1 MTKKQ
6 NEQNEALTLLK
17 DRLKE
22 NDTIHAIIR
31 SVSSSGMTRNISLK
45 AINDNEIIDL
55 SWHIAK
61 AMDYTF
67 NDKHHAVKVG
77 GCGMDMA
84 FHVTHNLSRILFND
98 GYKLKSRI
106 I

>member
-1 MTKKQ
+1 MNKKQ
-6 NEQNEALTLLK
+6 IEQKEALTLLK

-31 SVSSSGMTRNISLK
+31 TVSQSGMSRNISFK
-45 AINDNEIIDL
+45 AIDNNELIDL

-61 AMDYTF
+61 AMDYSF
-67 NDKHHAVKVG
+67 NDKKHALRVS

-84 FHVTHNLSRILFND
+84 FHVTDNLSRML
-98 GYKLKSRI
+98 GYKLKSRVI
-106 I
+106 